1 MLFSLTVHNVKCIVI
16 FEVEILSAFAS
27 ISLSISILWTNSEQI
42 SYTNKC
48 GIRGTHNIGLSFIYN
63 FMPSG
68 SRPLRASLRQE
79 RIVIFSPL
87 GRIHSPPQV
96 LSARSSLVP
105 GSHGRGHMHTEPKQA
120 QSWQSIMFSHQQ
132 KAFLTVIK
140 VNFYSQ
146 DLLVFHLTALLLS
159 QKLKCLQRNKRRGDL
174 RAAIHGVARSRTRL
188 SD

>member
-174 RAAIHGVARSRTRL
+174 RAAIHGVAKSRTRL